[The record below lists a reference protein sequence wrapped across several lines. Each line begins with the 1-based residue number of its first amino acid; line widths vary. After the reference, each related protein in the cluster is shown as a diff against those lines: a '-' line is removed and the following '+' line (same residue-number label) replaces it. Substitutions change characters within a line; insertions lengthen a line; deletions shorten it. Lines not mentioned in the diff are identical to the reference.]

1 MEYSPF
7 HIKKRAK
14 CALVR
19 TASPNISCKASI
31 VIGNPQSASFSAILR
46 FRSKRALS
54 EMIQFLAER
63 SIVPVKIE
71 TDDMDILTIVF
82 SRKLNAGN
90 DFYWFVLGS
99 LKRLTETI
107 YGVVIG
113 QSESRKM
120 IFHGMFYQ
128 LRWCQCSV

>member
-1 MEYSPF
+1 
-7 HIKKRAK
+7 
-14 CALVR
+14 
-19 TASPNISCKASI
+19 
-31 VIGNPQSASFSAILR
+31 
-46 FRSKRALS
+46 
-54 EMIQFLAER
+54 MIQFLAER
-63 SIVPVKIE
+63 SIAPVKIE
-71 TDDMDILTIVF
+71 SNDMDILTIVF

-99 LKRLTETI
+99 LKCLTETI

-120 IFHGMFYQ
+120 ILHGIFYQ

>member
-1 MEYSPF
+1 MCSCQNGITKHFLQSLDSDRKSTVGKLFSHFTIPF
-7 HIKKRAK
+7 KTGIA
-14 CALVR
+14 
-19 TASPNISCKASI
+19 
-31 VIGNPQSASFSAILR
+31 
-46 FRSKRALS
+46 

-107 YGVVIG
+107 YGVVVG

>member
-1 MEYSPF
+1 MCSCQNGITKHFLQSLDSDRKSTVGKLFSHFTIPF
-7 HIKKRAK
+7 KTGIA
-14 CALVR
+14 
-19 TASPNISCKASI
+19 
-31 VIGNPQSASFSAILR
+31 
-46 FRSKRALS
+46 

-63 SIVPVKIE
+63 SIAPVKIE
-71 TDDMDILTIVF
+71 SNDMDILTIVF

-99 LKRLTETI
+99 LKCLTETI

>member
-1 MEYSPF
+1 
-7 HIKKRAK
+7 
-14 CALVR
+14 
-19 TASPNISCKASI
+19 
-31 VIGNPQSASFSAILR
+31 
-46 FRSKRALS
+46 
-54 EMIQFLAER
+54 MIQFLAER

>member
-1 MEYSPF
+1 
-7 HIKKRAK
+7 
-14 CALVR
+14 
-19 TASPNISCKASI
+19 
-31 VIGNPQSASFSAILR
+31 
-46 FRSKRALS
+46 
-54 EMIQFLAER
+54 MIQFLAER

-120 IFHGMFYQ
+120 IFMA
-128 LRWCQCSV
+128 CSTSCVGVSVPSEKVE

>member
-1 MEYSPF
+1 MCSCQNGITKHFLQSLDSDRKSTVGKLFSHFTIPF
-7 HIKKRAK
+7 KTGIA
-14 CALVR
+14 
-19 TASPNISCKASI
+19 
-31 VIGNPQSASFSAILR
+31 
-46 FRSKRALS
+46 

>member
-1 MEYSPF
+1 MCSCQNGITKHFLQSLDSDRKSTVGKLFSHFTIPF
-7 HIKKRAK
+7 KTGIA
-14 CALVR
+14 
-19 TASPNISCKASI
+19 
-31 VIGNPQSASFSAILR
+31 
-46 FRSKRALS
+46 

-71 TDDMDILTIVF
+71 SDDMDILTIVF

-107 YGVVIG
+107 YGVVIV
-113 QSESRKM
+113 R
-120 IFHGMFYQ
+120 
-128 LRWCQCSV
+128 